1 MYDDFAKH
9 YVDIAEEYLI
19 DGDLKRV
26 KTKYSGTP
34 SLNEILNYITGEDGS
49 PAFGIPAVNKS
60 GKWYETSKSHEFWP
74 AYLSL
79 LVDPKRKDFPTKAAQ
94 TIDRTSSRIL
104 NHIYNP
110 NLEGPQQTYGLVVG
124 YVQSGKTANF
134 SGVIAKAA
142 DNGFKLIVVLSGMFN
157 DLRQQTQIRL
167 SQEITGQSSHPKG
180 HHVDGS
186 IFTKQWHEI
195 TTDDINHGDIHQ
207 FKANKDLSHLRDDK
221 PCLVVTKKQVDA
233 LNALITWSSGL
244 TSEERDKI
252 DLLLI
257 DDEADV
263 ASINTEAKSD
273 IKDANVIN
281 KRLRTFL
288 HMYKRRAYVGY
299 TATPFANV
307 FINPRKGGDGVVN
320 DEGKPPTN
328 EHLDTL
334 YPGDFIVALPKPDN
348 YLGFLELF
356 PTNNDESGSK
366 YPNCTRKVVET
377 NGDGSDGEAILVRKM
392 IHEKYE
398 PKTTTLGD
406 AFNSALRDHLITHAL
421 RIIRNDGVDD
431 FHHSM
436 LVHTKI
442 TKKSMRPLVNRIA
455 LLMKRWKGAFREKI
469 PRRKIR
475 IQIVEEFKQHYNDE
489 FASKEKWTHNS
500 TPPEW
505 DKIHDLIIHIF
516 KTKPPDVI
524 EVSSDEDEGENLDY
538 HMPEYR
544 EKGRNV
550 IAVGGQRL
558 SRGLTLEGLTI
569 SYFIRTAVE
578 MKYDTVMQQ
587 GRWFG
592 FRLGYEDLVRI
603 YTTPDL
609 LEKLTRLGRIEQE
622 LRDSIERYED
632 TGKTPRDFAVKV
644 MKAKAMIP
652 TADCKQP
659 NIEVVRSNIDE
670 RIVPSWGQFNFDK
683 PNLLKENLQ
692 SASKFISK
700 LGKPEPARKS
710 HLWKKREFWS
720 EVKTFLQSL
729 HFRDAHF
736 NQEFFEYIERRM
748 AAGKEELSE
757 WSIALVSKQ
766 TGNKTVPLKQFGCN
780 LEIIQATRSR
790 HADKMTLG
798 YFPQSDNFTLD
809 LSGNVKDY
817 EKDNGSFSFP
827 KMWAKRS
834 PKNPLMLMYIFDKN
848 SQGEGDSK
856 QPMFQKGET
865 GEDILAVSIAL
876 PKADLTQAERDT
888 EADYWFNAFLSK
900 GPDDRPI

>member
-1 MYDDFAKH
+1 LDDDFAKH
-9 YVDIAEEYLI
+9 YVDIAEDYLI
-19 DGDLKRV
+19 DGDLTRIQK
-26 KTKYSGTP
+26 KYEATP
-34 SLNEILNYITGEDGS
+34 SLDEILNYITGEDGS
-49 PAFGIPAVNKS
+49 PAFGIPSANKS
-60 GKWYETSKSHEFWP
+60 ENWYEASKSHEFWP

-79 LVDPKRKDFPTKAAQ
+79 LVDRKRKNFPTKAAQ
-94 TIDRTSSRIL
+94 TIDRTSSRIV

-110 NLEGPQQTYGLVVG
+110 KLEGPQQTYGLVVG

-142 DNGFKLIVVLSGMFN
+142 DSGFKLIVVLSGMFN

-167 SQEITGQSSHPKG
+167 SQEITGQSSHSKG

-186 IFTKQWHEI
+186 KFTNQWHEI
-195 TTDDINHGDIHQ
+195 TTDDIKQGDIHQ
-207 FKANKDLSHLRDDK
+207 SKANKDLSHLRDNR

-233 LNALITWSSGL
+233 LNALISWSSGL
-244 TSEERDKI
+244 TPEERDKI

-273 IKDANVIN
+273 ITDANVIN

-328 EHLDTL
+328 EFLDTL

-356 PTNNDESGSK
+356 PTNSDESGPK
-366 YPNCTRKVVET
+366 YSNCTRKVLET
-377 NGDGSDGEAILVRKM
+377 NDDGSDGEAIEVRKM
-392 IHEKYE
+392 THDEFA
-398 PKTTTLGD
+398 PLTTGLGE
-406 AFNSALRDHLITHAL
+406 AFYSALRDHLITHAL
-421 RIIRNDGVDD
+421 RIIRKKGVDD

-442 TKKSMRPLVNRIA
+442 TKKSMRPLVSRID
-455 LLMKRWKGAFREKI
+455 LLMQKWAGAFRTKE
-469 PRRKIR
+469 PRRKDR
-475 IQIVEEFKQHYNDE
+475 QKIVQEFNNHYANQ
-489 FASKEKWTHNS
+489 FASKDKWSHDS
-500 TPPEW
+500 DPPDW
-505 DKIHDLIIHIF
+505 DEVHDLVMRIF
-516 KTKPPDVI
+516 KEKTPDVI

-538 HMPEYR
+538 HAVKYSG
-544 EKGRNV
+544 KGRNV

-558 SRGLTLEGLTI
+558 SRGLTLEGLTV
-569 SYFIRTAVE
+569 SYFIRTAAE

-592 FRLGYEDLVRI
+592 FRPGFEDLVRI

-659 NIEVVRSNIDE
+659 NIAIEKSNIDE

-683 PNLLKENLQ
+683 PDLLEKNLQ
-692 SASKFISK
+692 SAAKFINK
-700 LGKPEPARKS
+700 LGSATPSRKS
-710 HLWKKREFWS
+710 HLWKKKNYWNK
-720 EVKTFLQSL
+720 VKSFLQSL

-736 NQEFFEYIERRM
+736 DQEFYEYVERRI
-748 AAGKEELSE
+748 AAGKDELSE

-766 TGNKTVPLKQFGCN
+766 TGIKTKPLEKFGCN
-780 LEIIQATRSR
+780 LEIVQATRSR

-809 LSGNVKDY
+809 LSGIVKDY
-817 EKDNGSFSFP
+817 SKDNGSFSFP
-827 KMWAKRS
+827 KMWKKRS
-834 PKNPLMLMYIFDKN
+834 PKNPLMLIYVFDKN
-848 SQGEGDSK
+848 SPGEGDSK
-856 QPMFQKGET
+856 QPMFSKGENAV
-865 GEDILAVSIAL
+865 DILAVSIAL
-876 PKADLTQAERDT
+876 PKADLSDSERENEYDVW
-888 EADYWFNAFLSK
+888 YSAFLPK
-900 GPDDRPI
+900 DPEDRNA